1 MNRQLAALLPG
12 VLCALLALVC
22 LWLYWPGTSGPSVL
36 DDGVNLRT
44 LDYLEDNREFLPDVV
59 RSNYSGPLGRPLS
72 MLVFS
77 LEKIYIDAGV
87 TGTKRFNLL
96 LHLLMAA
103 LVALFARDVL
113 RCLHYRRAATLALLV
128 TGLWLLAPL
137 FISTVLYTVQRMA
150 QLSALFTLLAVW
162 AYLRARLSTGNG
174 WLGWGMLSLVS
185 VVAAPLAKE
194 NGLLALPLIMF
205 SEWALLHY
213 SGRAGRQLRV
223 AQGALLGL
231 GLVAVAALI
240 LWRPELVLGGYRGR
254 DFSVGERLL
263 TEARV
268 VWFYVAQLLWADPQ
282 GLGLY
287 QDGWPLS
294 RGWLQPWVTLPA
306 ALGWLLV
313 LALVYVLR
321 RYRNWRPL
329 AFGLG
334 FFVTAHSMESTF
346 FPLELVFE
354 HRNYL
359 PAVGL
364 FIAVVAGLASLW
376 QRWPWLRNWLL
387 AALLLLLTRNALV
400 LASEVQIWSNEFV
413 LNAVSLNRFPDS
425 ARANAEMARVL
436 GQAGAVA
443 EAAVLLD
450 RSAQL
455 NGTANS
461 LQHAMRRTS
470 LYCFGEQAVPA
481 AVIDGLTAT
490 AEDFRVDATSNTIA
504 LLVSSILDGGCAP
517 TDFPLLA
524 DRLAALLKVSDP
536 RLVAPKI
543 YVSLAILENHLQRYP
558 QALAHID
565 ALLARSPGDV
575 RALMMKLYFTS
586 VLRQD
591 AEHQQ
596 VIRELQ
602 QLQAQ
607 GLLNRQQH
615 YNLEL
620 FTQSVNQPAE
630 PKAGE

>member
-1 MNRQLAALLPG
+1 VNGRVAAALPAL
-12 VLCALLALVC
+12 LFALLAVAC

-36 DDGVNLRT
+36 DDGSNLRA
-44 LDYLEDNREFLPDVV
+44 LDNLEESRDFLSDVV
-59 RSNYSGPLGRPLS
+59 RSNDSGPLGRPLS
-72 MLVFS
+72 MLVFG

-87 TGTKRFNLL
+87 SGTKRFNLV
-96 LHLLMAA
+96 LHLFMAA

-113 RCLHYRRAATLALLV
+113 RCLRYPRAAGLAVLV
-128 TGLWLLAPL
+128 AGLWLLAPL
-137 FISTVLYTVQRMA
+137 FVSTVLYTIQRMA
-150 QLSALFTLLAVW
+150 QLSALFSLLAVW
-162 AYLRARLSTGNG
+162 AYLRARLSTGNS
-174 WLGWGMLSLVS
+174 WLGWGALALLS

-205 SEWALLHY
+205 SEWCLLHY
-213 SGRAGRQLRV
+213 QGRAGRQVRL
-223 AQGALLGL
+223 AHGILLTL
-231 GLVAVAALI
+231 GVVAVGAVM
-240 LWRPELVLGGYRGR
+240 LWRPELVLGGYSGR
-254 DFSVGERLL
+254 DFSRGERVL
-263 TEARV
+263 TEGRV
-268 VWFYVAQLLWADPQ
+268 LWFYVAQLLWADPH

-287 QDGWPLS
+287 QDGWPVS

-306 ALGWLLV
+306 LVGWLLV
-313 LALVYVLR
+313 MGLVFVLR
-321 RYRNWRPL
+321 RYRRWRPI
-329 AFGLG
+329 AFGFG
-334 FFVTAHSMESTF
+334 FFITAHSMESTI

-364 FIAVVAGLASLW
+364 FIALAAALAGLW
-376 QRWPWLRNWLL
+376 QRWPWLHRWLL
-387 AALLLLLTRNALV
+387 AGLVIVLMRNALV

-436 GQAGAVA
+436 GQVGAID
-443 EAAVLLD
+443 EAVVLLD

-455 NGTANS
+455 NGTGNS
-461 LQHAMRRTS
+461 LQYSLRRIS
-470 LYCFGEQAVPA
+470 LYCFGEQPIPA
-481 AVIDGLTAT
+481 SVIMGLSAT
-490 AEDFRVDATSNTIA
+490 AQDFRIDATSNTMT
-504 LLVSSILDGGCAP
+504 LLVNRVLDGGCAG

-524 DRLAALLKVSDP
+524 DRLTELLKVSDP
-536 RLVAPKI
+536 RLVSPTI

-565 ALLARSPGDV
+565 ALLARSPGDI

-586 VLRQD
+586 VLGQD

-596 VIRELQ
+596 VIKELQ
-602 QLQAQ
+602 QLQSQ

-620 FTQSVNQPAE
+620 FTQPVNRPAA
-630 PKAGE
+630 PAAGE